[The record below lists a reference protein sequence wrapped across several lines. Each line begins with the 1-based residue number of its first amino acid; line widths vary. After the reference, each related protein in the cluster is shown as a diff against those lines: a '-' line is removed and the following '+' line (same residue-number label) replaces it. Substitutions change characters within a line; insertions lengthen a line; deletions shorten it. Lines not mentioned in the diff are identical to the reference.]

1 MIRPPAKSSAFS
13 LRPSALYTVAPLL
26 ALAVFAGFYWRHAAT
41 WKERQRTEAAAR
53 IEEQRQRIA
62 AEQEARR
69 IAYAEAIAAQ
79 EKRKR
84 EREER
89 EARRREREAARDA
102 ALARRDQ
109 AGSQRDQL
117 VRTLQRL
124 EKDIP
129 PEADALEKYQREL
142 KAIAAEQAFLT
153 GYLAEARQDRTRLA
167 ATATRLTA
175 AAPVA
180 P

>member
-1 MIRPPAKSSAFS
+1 M
-13 LRPSALYTVAPLL
+13 LYTVVPLL
-26 ALAVFAGFYWRHAAT
+26 ALVLFAGFYWRHAT
-41 WKERQRTEAAAR
+41 TYKERQRAEAAAR

-89 EARRREREAARDA
+89 EARRREHEATRDA

-109 AGSQRDQL
+109 TASQRDQL
-117 VRTLQRL
+117 TRTLRRL
-124 EKDIP
+124 ENDIP
-129 PEADALEKYQREL
+129 PETDALEKHQREL
-142 KAIAAEQAFLT
+142 KAIAAEQTFLAN
-153 GYLAEARQDRTRLA
+153 YLAKARQDHTRLA

-175 AAPVA
+175 PPPPPPTPAP
-180 P
+180 